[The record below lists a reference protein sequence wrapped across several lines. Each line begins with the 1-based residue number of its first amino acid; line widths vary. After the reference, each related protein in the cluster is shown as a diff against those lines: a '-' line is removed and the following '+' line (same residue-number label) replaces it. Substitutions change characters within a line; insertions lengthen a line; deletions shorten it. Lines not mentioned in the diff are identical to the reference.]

1 MAILGVI
8 LVMSMVLAACASATP
23 TAAPVENTA
32 APAAPT
38 TAPVENTAAPAA
50 PTAAPAENTAAPAAS
65 TPAAQGG
72 GDITLAWM
80 GPLTGPDGV
89 DGQGAAKAGQ
99 LAIDLANQAGGIC
112 GGRKLVFKP
121 YDTKADPKEGANI
134 ATLLAN
140 DPSVLGVMSDYNSS
154 VFLAGKPIFNDA
166 KLVAI
171 SYYTTAPNI
180 TKDGPY
186 SYRIYPPGEN
196 MAKFFIDLLNKKG
209 VKKIAQIYENED
221 FGQLLSKVV
230 IDEAAKVGMTVVDS
244 EPVLKDQTDISAPV
258 SKIKAAAPEAIIAWT
273 QYTVGSYF
281 MKQSKDMGL
290 DVPVYGLDGLLAPEF
305 IKLAGDAAEGVY
317 TVGSYDIN
325 SKDPIVSSFVTAFRA
340 ANNGVDPN
348 NPAGYVFDDATILIN
363 ALKGSNCA
371 GREAV
376 KQWLDANF
384 VGKTMAAVTG
394 NIAMD
399 ENRDRT
405 FAPGMYTLIVV
416 KDGKFVVAQ

>member
-1 MAILGVI
+1 MVILGVI
-8 LVMSMVLAACASATP
+8 LVISMTLVSCAPAATP
-23 TAAPVENTA
+23 TAAPVQATAAPVENTA
-32 APAAPT
+32 APA
-38 TAPVENTAAPAA
+38 VN
-50 PTAAPAENTAAPAAS
+50 TAAPAENTAVPAA
-65 TPAAQGG
+65 TEPAAQGG
-72 GDITLAWM
+72 ADITLAFM

-99 LAIDLANQAGGIC
+99 LAIDLANQAGGVC

-140 DPSVLGVMSDYNSS
+140 DPSVYGVMSDYNSS

-196 MAKFFIDLLNKKG
+196 MAKFFVDLLNKKG

-230 IDEAAKVGMTVVDS
+230 TDEATKAGMTVVAS
-244 EPVLKDQTDISAPV
+244 EPVLKDQTDVSAVV
-258 SKIKAAAPEAIIAWT
+258 SKIKAAGPEAIIAWT

-281 MKQSKDMGL
+281 MKQGKDMGL
-290 DVPVYGLDGLLAPEF
+290 DVPVYGLDGIYAPEF
-305 IKLAGDAAEGVY
+305 LKLAGDAAEGVY
-317 TVGSYDIN
+317 TVGSYDVN
-325 SKDPIVSSFVTAFRA
+325 STDPIVANFVKEYRA
-340 ANNGVDPN
+340 ANNGTDPN

-394 NIAMD
+394 NIAID

-416 KDGKFVVAQ
+416 KDGKFIVAK